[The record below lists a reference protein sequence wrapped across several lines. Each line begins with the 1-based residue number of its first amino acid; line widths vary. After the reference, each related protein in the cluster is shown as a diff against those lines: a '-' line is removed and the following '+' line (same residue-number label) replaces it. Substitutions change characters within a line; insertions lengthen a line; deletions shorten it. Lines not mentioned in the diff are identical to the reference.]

1 MTKLP
6 VFLLGIMIISIIPIA
21 TAEEGDVTFLLEDTI
36 VVLETNSGNIA
47 IELFPNDARNHV
59 ENFVKLSYNGFEIN
73 NNFYKDTI
81 FHRIIPGFMIQ
92 GGDPNTKS

>member
-59 ENFVKLSYNGFEIN
+59 ENFVNLSYNGFGIN
-73 NNFYKDTI
+73 NNFTK
-81 FHRIIPGFMIQ
+81 IQ
-92 GGDPNTKS
+92 FSTE

>member
-1 MTKLP
+1 MFPIVTKLP

-21 TAEEGDVTFLLEDTI
+21 TAEEGDVTFILEDTI

-47 IELFPNDARNHV
+47 IEFFPNDAPNHV
-59 ENFVKLSYNGFEIN
+59 ENFVKLSNSGFKLN
-73 NNFYKDTI
+73 NDFYRDTI

-92 GGDPNTKS
+92 G